1 MPFWRREGNKK
12 RKPTPTWWKWT
23 KRVFWSFS
31 LLLLAG
37 FIGFSIYVV
46 RVYKELE
53 PRVAALPQLE
63 ADLNREPTVIYSA
76 DGKILYQME
85 AERRTAVSYTQIPQQ
100 IINTTIAAE
109 DRRFWTHSGVDLTAI
124 ARAIWVNLR
133 AGSARQGGSTIT
145 QQVAKRLLTSGER
158 TFRRKIEDACLA
170 VLIERNYSK
179 EQIITL
185 YLNQVFYG
193 SGAYGIYSAAQTY
206 FGKTLDKLTLAES
219 AMLARIPRRPSDEN
233 PFVDPDAAKKNRN
246 IVLDIMLEENM
257 ITKSQRDSSSAASI
271 NLAPKPGE
279 QQGIYRAPYFVT
291 YVLDEMRKEFP
302 NEDFARGGYK
312 IYTTLNLQA
321 QTDAENAVKQT
332 LADWRRRRVTEGAL
346 LVSDISGQ
354 ILAMVGGSDFR
365 RSQYNAVTQGK
376 RQPGSSFKPF
386 VYAAALERGLIKPNS
401 MVSNAPF
408 VEGNWRPR
416 GGGKG
421 GSVSVQTAL
430 VKSINVPA
438 VHVGKMVGASQVV
451 QFAHQVFG
459 FTSELAPVSSLPLGA
474 SAVSPLEMAEA
485 YSVFATHG
493 NRVKLFGI
501 RRVVGP
507 NGAELRNYQPRV
519 FENVLSE
526 ATVEP
531 MRDILRRCVLYGTGH
546 NAKGVKNSAGKTG
559 TVDSYRDAWFCG
571 YTDELIGIAWV
582 TNATYD
588 PNRSPAWKYAPMLG
602 VFGGDAAA
610 QMWAKALK
618 PIQELVG
625 EKSSGYSPKS
635 YGGGELTDEVTVTI
649 CTDTGDRATKGC
661 RKTETKLMKRSDA
674 AKLLPCGLHGAPTDD
689 PNPFEQPIKDPP
701 ADPSALPPDSA
712 PSATPPPTSGGEVSV
727 EICIDSGMRAT
738 QYCPVK
744 RVMSFMRGEE
754 PKGVCKLHAPGLW

>member
-1 MPFWRREGNKK
+1 MIWGL
-12 RKPTPTWWKWT
+12 
-23 KRVFWSFS
+23 S
-31 LLLLAG
+31 LFFLLA
-37 FIGFSIYVV
+37 FIGFTVYVV

-63 ADLNREPTVIYSA
+63 ADLNRDPTVIYSA

-85 AERRTAVSYTQIPQQ
+85 AERRTAVAYTQIPQQ

-124 ARAIWVNLR
+124 ARAIWVNIR
-133 AGSARQGGSTIT
+133 AGSTRQGGSTIT

-193 SGAYGIYSAAQTY
+193 SGAYGISAAAQTY
-206 FGKTLDKLTLAES
+206 FGKSLDQLTLAE
-219 AMLARIPRRPSDEN
+219 AALLARIPRRPSDEN
-233 PFVDPDAAKKNRN
+233 PFVDPDSAKKNRN
-246 IVLDIMLEENM
+246 IVLGIMLEEGM
-257 ITKSQRDSSSAASI
+257 ITKNQFDSSTKASI
-271 NLAPKPGE
+271 NLAPKPAE
-279 QQGIYRAPYFVT
+279 QHGIYRAPYFVT

-321 QTDAENAVKQT
+321 QTDAENALKRT
-332 LADWRRRRVTEGAL
+332 LSDWKRRKVTEGAI
-346 LVSDISGQ
+346 LVADISGQ
-354 ILAMVGGSDFR
+354 ILAMVGGSDFK

-376 RQPGSSFKPF
+376 RQPGSSFKPI
-386 VYAAALERGLIKPNS
+386 VYSAALEKGLIKPNS
-401 MVSNAPF
+401 MISNAPF
-408 VEGNWRPR
+408 VEGNWRPK

-421 GSVSVQTAL
+421 GSVSLQTAL

-438 VHVGKMVGASQVV
+438 VHVGKMVGPSQIV
-451 QFAHQVFG
+451 QFAKQVFG
-459 FTSELAPVSSLPLGA
+459 FKSELAPVSSLPLGA
-474 SAVSPLEMAEA
+474 SAVSPMEMAEA

-501 RRVVGP
+501 KRVVGP
-507 NGAELRNYQPRV
+507 NGAELRNYQPVV

-531 MRDILRRCVLYGTGH
+531 MRDILRRCVLYGTGK
-546 NAKGVKNSAGKTG
+546 NARGVKNAAGKTG

-571 YTDELIGIAWV
+571 FTEDLIGIAWV

-588 PNRSPAWKYAPMLG
+588 PNRSPAWKYAPMNG

-610 QMWAKALK
+610 QMWARALE
-618 PIQELVG
+618 PIQSLIG
-625 EKSSGYSPKS
+625 EKSSGKNPKS

-649 CTDTGDRATKGC
+649 CTDTGDRATNECPHK
-661 RKTETKLMKRSDA
+661 ETKLMTREEA
-674 AKLLPCGLHGAPTDD
+674 AKLPACGLHGVPTED

-701 ADPSALPPDSA
+701 ADPSSVPPDPT
-712 PSATPPPTSGGEVSV
+712 PSTDPPPSTSQIKV
-727 EICIDSGMRAT
+727 EICVESGMRAT

-744 RVMSFMRGEE
+744 RVMSFPKGEE
-754 PKGVCKLHAPGLW
+754 PKSACTLHVPSLW